1 MLIIKH
7 AVELVATDLA
17 SAIGA
22 PEDYNKNLEK
32 GRFPDNTDI
41 TIPSDKRQSSAPI
54 EDKMDNINLSEKKPA
69 HVAPDHFPESDQ
81 YMPIKC
87 LNQFSSDWKFKAR
100 VVKKPPLR
108 NYKNARGEGKIMSID
123 LIDREGTMI

>member
-1 MLIIKH
+1 MLSTSTSANVKSKLSTKNRKYFTEVLITPPFPNRVLIIKH
-7 AVELVATDLA
+7 AVELVATDLTA
-17 SAIGA
+17 AIGA

-54 EDKMDNINLSEKKPA
+54 EVKMDNINLSEKKPA

-87 LNQFSSDWKFKAR
+87 LN
-100 VVKKPPLR
+100 
-108 NYKNARGEGKIMSID
+108 
-123 LIDREGTMI
+123 